1 MASQGS
7 NVNEK
12 VRLIIVGQEI
22 HSLLSW
28 SPWQTS
34 LDGGQAGTLAR
45 VQGPRDHHLQLLDV
59 VVIVQQR
66 VLLVDLEVLQA
77 EGDQALPEVVLDDNT
92 NNNNHDISK
101 MMIIIPEVVLD
112 GEHAVLGPAVDRRV
126 AER

>member
-1 MASQGS
+1 MANQGS

-12 VRLIIVGQEI
+12 VRLIVGQETLG
-22 HSLLSW
+22 LL

-59 VVIVQQR
+59 VVVVQQR

-77 EGDQALPEVVLDDNT
+77 EGDQALPEVVLY
-92 NNNNHDISK
+92 
-101 MMIIIPEVVLD
+101 
-112 GEHAVLGPAVDRRV
+112 
-126 AER
+126 